1 MVTGFWKETSDTAGI
16 SFFSFSSFVAQID
29 MSSFVFS
36 RPAVSRPQCLLSRF
50 SSCSSFASLASSAG
64 RLNQRS
70 SFSSSL
76 SSPFPFSFAKFSTH
90 LPAIVRVPPWRLFP
104 RFPPPANLHFAC
116 PDTSSRPSSSPAS
129 SSSPVCPS
137 CPSSS
142 PSSSSCCHG
151 ASASPSPLRLPRSLP
166 SFFASQGRQQGPQ
179 RPLNGCG
186 ELSEALSV
194 EGRNRKDGGLLVNP
208 PALLSPLTDTF
219 GRHHTYLRI
228 SLTEKCNMN
237 CVYCSPCGSR
247 GQHSGKAKS
256 LSVDSVERSNAV
268 LSTDEIIRVASVF
281 LECGGRK
288 IRLTGGEPTIRKDF
302 SALLTRVG
310 ALPNLETFAV
320 TTNGVRLLRWLP
332 EFKLARVNAVNVSL
346 DSLDPSRYRAITGVN
361 AFHRVWEGIMQLIA
375 EDFCL
380 VKLNVVLL
388 RRVNVDEV
396 DAFAALTRD
405 LPIHVRFIE
414 FMPFQGNRWSHEAVV
429 TKQEILERLR
439 HKYPGIHPVESKTRG
454 CMQNSQADGVHRHR
468 RDTRRGQAAEG
479 KNEGEGDGAKKGSS
493 CNPEETEEWKI
504 DENGQR
510 GEEGQSAS
518 LFVIPGHAGCI
529 GIISALT
536 DSFCASCN
544 RIRLTA
550 DGQLKNCLFSP
561 SEFTLLPALRSASS
575 SSTPHSSSAL
585 PCPRGEESER
595 IKQTFASALGAK
607 KASHGGIMNIAR
619 QAHRN
624 RPMIRIGG

>member
-1 MVTGFWKETSDTAGI
+1 MAPGFWKETSDTAGI
-16 SFFSFSSFVAQID
+16 SFFSFSSFAAQID

-36 RPAVSRPQCLLSRF
+36 RLAVSRQQCLLSRF
-50 SSCSSFASLASSAG
+50 SSWSSFASPASSAG
-64 RLNQRS
+64 RLIQRSPFSS
-70 SFSSSL
+70 SFSSS
-76 SSPFPFSFAKFSTH
+76 FSFCCASFSTH
-90 LPAIVRVPPWRLFP
+90 LPAVARVPPCRLFP
-104 RFPPPANLHFAC
+104 RFPPRANLDFAC
-116 PDTSSRPSSSPAS
+116 PDTSSRPSSS
-129 SSSPVCPS
+129 SSPPPPSSPS

-142 PSSSSCCHG
+142 PSSSSCHG
-151 ASASPSPLRLPRSLP
+151 ASASPSPMRLCRSLP
-166 SFFASQGRQQGPQ
+166 CLVASQERHQGPQ
-179 RPLNGCG
+179 RPRNRCG
-186 ELSEALSV
+186 GLSEASSV
-194 EGRNRKDGGLLVNP
+194 EGRNRKDGELLVNP
-208 PALLSPLTDTF
+208 KALLSPLTDTF

-247 GQHSGKAKS
+247 GEHSGKARS
-256 LSVDSVERSNAV
+256 LSVDSVEKSNAV
-268 LSTDEIIRVASVF
+268 LSTDEITRVASVF

-302 SALLTRVG
+302 SSLLTRVG
-310 ALPNLETFAV
+310 ALPNLETLAV

-332 EFKLARVNAVNVSL
+332 ELKLARVNAVNVSL
-346 DSLDPSRYRAITGVN
+346 DSLDPTRYRAITGVN

-405 LPIHVRFIE
+405 MPIHVRFIE
-414 FMPFQGNRWSHEAVV
+414 FMPFQGNQWSHEAVV

-439 HKYPGIHPVESKTRG
+439 HKYPGIHPLESKTRG
-454 CMQNSQADGVHRHR
+454 RMQNSQAGGVHRDR
-468 RDTRRGQAAEG
+468 RDTRGGPEAEG
-479 KNEGEGDGAKKGSS
+479 KNEREGDGAKKGIS
-493 CNPEETEEWKI
+493 CNSEETEEWKV
-504 DENGQR
+504 DESGAG

-518 LFVIPGHAGCI
+518 LFVIPGHVGCI

-575 SSTPHSSSAL
+575 SSTPG
-585 PCPRGEESER
+585 GEESER
-595 IKQTFASALGAK
+595 IKQTFAAALGAK
-607 KASHGGIMNIAR
+607 KASHGGIMNISR